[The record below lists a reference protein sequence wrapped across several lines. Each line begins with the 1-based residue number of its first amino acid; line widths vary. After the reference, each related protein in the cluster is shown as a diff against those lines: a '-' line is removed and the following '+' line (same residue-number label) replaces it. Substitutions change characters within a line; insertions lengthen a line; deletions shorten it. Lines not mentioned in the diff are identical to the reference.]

1 MLQLERV
8 DNRRVAPGHYEN
20 FPVASILCPPRLRQ
34 PIRGIYAFAR
44 TADDIADEGVASES
58 QRREALSR
66 YRQVL
71 RRVAAPGSNEGLGLA
86 PDEWPEVFRQ
96 LADVLH
102 RFELPVPLLEDLLDA
117 FAQDSGNPAYS
128 SRGQLLDY
136 CRRSANP
143 IGRLLLH
150 LYGIDDQQSIDASD
164 AICTALQ
171 LINFWQD
178 LSVDLPRGRC
188 YLPMDDCK
196 HFAVQAESLA
206 SQEAASRSLV
216 RNLVGWSAEIMAR
229 GAGLPLRVPGRAG
242 WELRLVV
249 HGGWRILEKIRDM
262 GFRSFLQ
269 RPRLTALDAP
279 TLLWRGL
286 HYAPEQF
293 QPDTLR

>member
-1 MLQLERV
+1 M
-8 DNRRVAPGHYEN
+8 DNRCVASGHYEN

-34 PIRGIYAFAR
+34 PIRSIYAFAR
-44 TADDIADEGVASES
+44 TADDIADEGVAPES
-58 QRREALSR
+58 QRREALTR

-71 RRVAAPGSNEGLGLA
+71 RRVVAHGSTDDLGLQA
-86 PDEWPEVFRQ
+86 DEWPEVFHP
-96 LADVLH
+96 LADVVR

-117 FAQDSGNPAYS
+117 FAQDSGNPAYG
-128 SRGQLLDY
+128 SREQLLDY

-150 LYGIDDQQSIDASD
+150 LYGVEDPQSIDASD

-188 YLPMDDCK
+188 YLPMDDCN
-196 HFAVQAESLA
+196 HFAVQAGSLA
-206 SQEAASRSLV
+206 SQEEASRRLV
-216 RNLVGWSAEIMAR
+216 RDLVGWSAEIMAR
-229 GAGLPLRVPGRAG
+229 GAKLPPRIPGRAG

-286 HYAPEQF
+286 HYAPAQF
-293 QPDTLR
+293 RPDALR

>member
-1 MLQLERV
+1 M

-20 FPVASILCPPRLRQ
+20 FPVASILCPPQLRP
-34 PIRGIYAFAR
+34 PIRCIYAFAR
-44 TADDIADEGVASES
+44 TADDIADEGAASPAK
-58 QRREALSR
+58 RRETLSR
-66 YRQVL
+66 FRQIL
-71 RRVAAPGSNEGLGLA
+71 RRVAALGPTGDADLA
-86 PDEWPEVFRQ
+86 SDEWPEVFIP

-102 RFELPVPLLEDLLDA
+102 RFRLPVPLLEDLLDA
-117 FAQDSGNPAYS
+117 FAQDCSNPTYA
-128 SRGQLLDY
+128 SREHLLDY

-150 LYGIDDQQSIDASD
+150 LYGIDDASAIKASD

-178 LSVDLPRGRC
+178 LSVDLARGRC
-188 YLPMDDCK
+188 YLPMADCS
-196 HFAVQAESLA
+196 HFGIGVESMA
-206 SQEAASRSLV
+206 MQDEAARRLV
-216 RNLVGWSAEIMAR
+216 HDLVGWSAEIMAR

-262 GFRSFLQ
+262 SFRSFLQ
-269 RPRLTALDAP
+269 RPRLTALDGP

-286 HYAPEQF
+286 RYAPEQF
-293 QPDTLR
+293 DPDELR